1 MTLPKFLSVR
11 DVEAWLL
18 QLGLYADRHDI
29 ARALRLVPLDG
40 VIAPGRHGQRWTVPK
55 ERLLQLLVVCLA
67 RRAGRRDAFPVS
79 FDRVY
84 LDAAEHLMEDPELVR
99 TMPPSLKERVRERR
113 KARRRNPWWFGG
125 AGRAAAG

>member
-11 DVEAWLL
+11 DVEAWRL

-40 VIAPGRHGQRWTVPK
+40 VIAPGRRGQRWTVPK
-55 ERLLQLLVVCLA
+55 ERLLQLLVVCVA
-67 RRAGRRDAFPVS
+67 RRAGRRDAFPVN

-84 LDAAEHLMEDPELVR
+84 LDAAEHLMRDPELSR
-99 TMPPSLKERVRERR
+99 MMPPSLKKAVRERR
-113 KARRRNPWWFGG
+113 KARQSHSGWLGG
-125 AGRAAAG
+125 VGRAAAD

>member
-55 ERLLQLLVVCLA
+55 ERLLQLLVVCVA

-84 LDAAEHLMEDPELVR
+84 LDAAEHLMEDPELAR

-125 AGRAAAG
+125 AGRAPAG